1 MEMSTCTTLA
11 VRAPRGR
18 GNHKPAIEW
27 RLDLPREWRRLVVTP
42 LTIERFRDYEM
53 AAERSIGRDE
63 DEKPCYCSSRF
74 VVMETRSDDDEEFY
88 QIATYAESLKTWRL
102 RDGRW
107 LIHRLITREGE
118 RGSGLYSFS
127 DRMPR

>member
-1 MEMSTCTTLA
+1 MFICSTQTA
-11 VRAPRGR
+11 RATGIRR
-18 GNHKPAIEW
+18 KRKPAIDW
-27 RLDLPREWRRLVVTP
+27 RRDLPKQWQRLVVAP

-53 AAERSIGRDE
+53 AAERTVGRDE
-63 DEKPCYCSSRF
+63 DDQPCYCSSRF

-88 QIATYAESLKTWRL
+88 QVASYAEALTTWRL

-107 LIHRLITREGE
+107 LTHRLITRESE
-118 RGSGLYSFS
+118 CGLSFYSVA

>member
-1 MEMSTCTTLA
+1 MATCTTLA

-18 GNHKPAIEW
+18 GNHKPAIDW
-27 RLDLPREWRRLVVTP
+27 RQNLPREWRRQVVAP

-53 AAERSIGRDE
+53 AAERTVGRDE
-63 DEKPCYCSSRF
+63 DAQHCYFATR
-74 VVMETRSDDDEEFY
+74 VVVTDLRSDDDEEYY
-88 QIATYAESLKTWRL
+88 QIAAYAEATTAWRL

-107 LIHRLITREGE
+107 LIHRLITRDGE
-118 RGSGLYSFS
+118 PGSGFYALG

>member
-1 MEMSTCTTLA
+1 MDTCSLQTA
-11 VRAPRGR
+11 RATSIRR
-18 GNHKPAIEW
+18 KRKPAFDWRRDVPKEW
-27 RLDLPREWRRLVVTP
+27 QRLVVAP
-42 LTIERFRDYEM
+42 LTVERFRDYEM
-53 AAERSIGRDE
+53 AAERLVGRDE

-88 QIATYAESLKTWRL
+88 QIAAYAESLKAWRL

-118 RGSGLYSFS
+118 RGSGFYSFG

>member
-1 MEMSTCTTLA
+1 MTTLLTQSA
-11 VRAPRGR
+11 RATGTRRKRQPT
-18 GNHKPAIEW
+18 IDW
-27 RLDLPREWRRLVVTP
+27 RRDLPKEWQRLVISP
-42 LTIERFRDYEM
+42 LTISRFRDYEM
-53 AAERSIGRDE
+53 AAERVVGRDE

-88 QIATYAESLKTWRL
+88 QIAAYAESLKAWRL

-118 RGSGLYSFS
+118 RGSGFYSFS